1 MDTISTATWVSHPAV
16 QSGLAPFITALIT
29 AESLRR
35 LRLSGLAVIA
45 GFCMT
50 VWLVAGFDFEP
61 LSATRKIILAGLV
74 AAVAG
79 LLADLIAGRSQVV
92 RYLAVAGYG
101 GTAVWVLWPVLQQK
115 ETRDLLVAG
124 AGIVTF
130 SMWIGLFTDRLADM
144 PVRAGVAGTAL
155 GAGAGISALLGAS
168 ALLGQMGI
176 AVGAACGAY
185 LLVQF
190 SGNKPLSCGRTFTL
204 PLALLCATVAPA
216 AVLLANLP
224 WYCLPVLAVIPVIVC
239 IPLPRHWSVRQQVL
253 PLMLLAGGCAAWS
266 AYMVWRETGG
276 TA

>member
-1 MDTISTATWVSHPAV
+1 MDAISTTTWANHPAI
-16 QSGLAPFITALIT
+16 QSGLAPFLTALIV

-61 LSATRKIILAGLV
+61 LSATRKIILAGL
-74 AAVAG
+74 AATVVG
-79 LLADLIAGRSQVV
+79 LLADLIAGRWQVV
-92 RYLAVAGYG
+92 RYLAVAGCG

-124 AGIVTF
+124 VGVVVFAI
-130 SMWIGLFTDRLADM
+130 WIGLCADRLADM
-144 PVRAGVAGTAL
+144 PVRASVAGTAL
-155 GAGAGISALLGAS
+155 GTGVGISALLGAS

-190 SGNKPLSCGRTFTL
+190 FSDKTLSCGRTFTL
-204 PLALLCATVAPA
+204 PVSLLCGAIAPA
-216 AVLLANLP
+216 AVLLASLP
-224 WYCLPVLAVIPVIVC
+224 WYCLPVLALIPVIVC
-239 IPLPRHWSVRQQVL
+239 IPLPRHWSVRQQSF
-253 PLMLLAGGCAAWS
+253 PLMMLAGSCAAWS

-276 TA
+276 TG